1 MDLSVNKL
9 EQQLDSFD
17 SSRRKDALCQL
28 WSKAGSGEIELTP
41 TRGWVNLHCHTFF
54 SYNAYGYSPSRFA
67 WLAKKAGLAV
77 AGIVDFDVLDG
88 LEEFYRA
95 GELIDLKTVAGMESR
110 VYVPEFADKVINSP
124 GEPGVSYH
132 MGVGF
137 TGADITDAAGE
148 FRAGLVST
156 SEQRNRALVAK
167 VNGYLSPVELDY
179 DRDVI
184 PLTPAGNATERHICL
199 AYARKAAEV
208 FDNCEKLSRFWTD
221 KLGKEISGTDLPEG
235 VILQG
240 LIRAKT
246 MKHGGIGYV
255 QPGAGSFP
263 ALEEMNKFILAAGA
277 IPAHT
282 WLDGI
287 SDGEKEIE
295 RLLKIEMQSGVAA
308 INIIPD
314 RNYTS
319 GGKDEKLTNLYRI
332 VEIAEKLDLVIV
344 SGTEMNSLGQKF
356 VDSFDSAELEPL
368 LPAFLRGAYIIYGHC
383 VLQRQAGFGYTSRWS
398 KKSFDSVK
406 KKNEF
411 FAKAGKLIKPGTE
424 KILSGLGEDV
434 NPAGI
439 LKRINDD

>member
-1 MDLSVNKL
+1 MELSVNKL

-17 SSRRKDALCQL
+17 LSQRKDALCQL
-28 WSKAGSGEIELTP
+28 WSKAQAGEIELVP
-41 TRGWVNLHCHTFF
+41 SRDWVNLHCHTFF
-54 SYNAYGYSPSRFA
+54 SYNAYGYSPSKFA

-88 LEEFYRA
+88 LNEFYWA
-95 GELIDLKTVAGMESR
+95 GKQIDLKTIVGMESR

-137 TGADITDAAGE
+137 TSADITGE
-148 FRAGLVST
+148 FRASLVRT
-156 SEQRNRALVAK
+156 SEQRNRALIAK
-167 VNGYLSPVELDY
+167 VNEYLSPVELDY
-179 DRDVI
+179 DRYVV

-199 AYARKAAEV
+199 AYARAAAGV
-208 FDNCEKLSRFWTD
+208 FSNSGKLARFWTD
-221 KLGKEISGTDLPEG
+221 KLGKKVDSTELPESTA
-235 VILQG
+235 LQG
-240 LIRAKT
+240 SIRART
-246 MKHGGIGYV
+246 MKRGGIGYI

-263 ALEEMNKFILAAGA
+263 ALEDMNKFILAAGA
-277 IPAHT
+277 IPTHT

-287 SDGEKEIE
+287 SDGEKGIE
-295 RLLKIEMQSGVAA
+295 RLLEIEMQNGVAA

-319 GGKDEKLTNLYRI
+319 GSKDEKLTNLYRI

-344 SGTEMNSLGQKF
+344 SGTEMNSAGQKF
-356 VDSFDSAELEPL
+356 VDNFDSAELEPL
-368 LPAFLRGAYIIYGHC
+368 LPMFLKGAYIIYGHC
-383 VLQRQAGFGYTSRWS
+383 VLQKQAGFGYMSQWSR
-398 KKSFDSVK
+398 KSFDSVK

-411 FAKAGKLIKPGTE
+411 FANIGKLIKPGTE

-439 LKRINDD
+439 LKRVGNG